1 MRKIFANLKSVV
13 ALAVVAAMTLSV
25 SCMYDD
31 TALTKRVDKV
41 EKDLAALTEKV
52 NGLAGQEVTLDSLL
66 AGKLVITG
74 VTTNAAGD
82 TVVSLSN
89 GESFTVLAEC
99 AGLQY
104 RVVDSVLEISADGE
118 TWVAVTANASCLVKE
133 VVTNADGTVTI
144 VFADGTEFTSAVAEL
159 IECEATRSQVYVLP
173 EVTKAVR
180 FTINDA
186 VEDINV
192 MNQPLGWSATVEE
205 YVEVEEPDYGGGVM
219 PLAAGGK
226 EYVLNITGP
235 AKDFAQAAKEGVVSV
250 HFNTAAGAC
259 KVLNVAVNLAEL
271 TLSVDK
277 AGNVH
282 VENTIAVTEEY
293 NGEVYTD
300 FAPIQIGVITKPCYD
315 AFLAGTLDMITAAE
329 NGDIVYT
336 SYGFSNKV
344 DLQYYEEGVCEKAI
358 YDLTVADVGNMF
370 YPKYTFV
377 PGNEYVIFLYTESS
391 IDIASGYA
399 LPVLETAI
407 VAEYKSVLIDVV
419 IVEDSVSWN
428 DATLNMSFSGFTNY
442 LVGWVSTAYVDE
454 SISYGWCTDLDS
466 FFDMY
471 LKNPTGRGGI
481 NYSAGAILPQGM
493 PIGTEL
499 KLSELS
505 QYSITGEAPGVQPE
519 TEYYLFVYPF
529 NMESEMDIYM
539 LSPTHD
545 DVYLF
550 GTFTT
555 TGLVKGD
562 FVVKAAYTPS
572 YDSYM
577 MSVDVA
583 FEEEYTVYYAFYS
596 ESAYD
601 VDERVAQVM
610 EDCYYPEAGTRAYVE
625 AYNYGVY
632 PQYLSMVVINAAG
645 EYVYVEELFE
655 GPKPTELTFTDV
667 EVIKNNTNLTFTF
680 SDADN
685 TLTLTFWNQEGNSLA
700 DGTYT
705 LGSNFSS
712 YDGVVWNGQL
722 SSSYYCE
729 SMTVVVTTT
738 ENGQKFDINFVW
750 NGDEFI
756 TTFEG
761 VAVADP
767 NAGIPLYYTYLY
779 DYKQYNPASA
789 NKDAC
794 YTYDITKLI
803 DINNGLGFVFRD
815 DNWNWYTV
823 TFKTNGN
830 TYIAPGTY
838 TLDNGLVTDT
848 YANVYWYNWKNATS
862 AEVEVSFANNTY
874 KFNVNI
880 DYSGTVIK
888 GSFELNL
895 DDYPS
900 LGVTAPVI

>member
-52 NGLAGQEVTLDSLL
+52 NGLNGQEVTLEGLL
-66 AGKLVITG
+66 AG
-74 VTTNAAGD
+74 NAVVVSVEKNEAGD
-82 TVVSLSN
+82 TVVTLSN
-89 GESFTVLAEC
+89 GKSFTVLAEC
-99 AGLQY
+99 EGLQY
-104 RVVDSVLEISADGE
+104 RTENGVLEISADGE
-118 TWVAVTANASCLVKE
+118 TWVAVTANASCLVQE

-159 IECEATRSQVYVLP
+159 IECAATRAQVYVLP
-173 EVTKAVR
+173 EETKAVP

-192 MNQPLGWSATVEE
+192 MNQPNGWKASVEAAE
-205 YVEVEEPDYGGGVM
+205 TR
-219 PLAAGGK
+219 AAGGTD
-226 EYVLNITGP
+226 YVLNITGP
-235 AKDFAQAAKEGVVSV
+235 AKGNVYADKEGVVSV

-271 TLSVDK
+271 TLTVDK
-277 AGNVH
+277 AGNIH
-282 VENTIAVTEEY
+282 IENSIAES
-293 NGEVYTD
+293 EVYGDEVWTD

-315 AFLAGTLDMITAAE
+315 AFLAGTLDMSAAAE

-336 SYGFSNKV
+336 AWGFSNVV

-370 YPKYTFV
+370 YPKYQFV
-377 PGNEYVIFLYTESS
+377 PGNEYVIFLYTEDSV
-391 IDIASGYA
+391 DMASGYMF
-399 LPVLETAI
+399 PVLETAI
-407 VAEYKSVLIDVV
+407 VAEYKSVLVDVV

-428 DATLNMSFSGFTNY
+428 GATLNMSFSGFTNY

-454 SISYGWCTDLDS
+454 CISYELCTDLDS

-471 LKNPTGRGGI
+471 LKSPMGGGL
-481 NYSAGAILPQGM
+481 NYSIGAILPQGM

-505 QYSITGEAPGVQPE
+505 QYSITGEAPGVDPE

-529 NMESEMDIYM
+529 NMESMMDIYT
-539 LSPTHD
+539 LTPTHD

-562 FVVKAAYTPS
+562 FVVEAAYTPS
-572 YDSYM
+572 YGSYV

-596 ESAYD
+596 ESAAD
-601 VDERVAQVM
+601 VDARVAQVM
-610 EDCYYPEAGTRAYVE
+610 EDCYYPEAGTSAYVE

-645 EYVYVEELFE
+645 EYVYVEKLFE

-667 EVIKNNTNLTFTF
+667 EVIKNNTNLTYTF
-680 SDADN
+680 SDAEN
-685 TLTLTFWNQEGNSLA
+685 TLAITFWNQEGNSLA

-705 LGSNFSS
+705 LGSNFSG
-712 YDGVVWNGQL
+712 YDGVVWNG
-722 SSSYYCE
+722 SPSYSYLCE

-761 VAVADP
+761 VAAADP
-767 NAGIPLYYTYLY
+767 NAGIPLYYVFLY
-779 DYKQYNPASA
+779 DYKKYNPTSA

-794 YTYDITKLI
+794 YTYDIKNLL
-803 DINNGLGFVFRD
+803 DINNGLGLVFRD
-815 DNWNWYTV
+815 DSWDWYTL

-830 TYIAPGTY
+830 TYITPGTY
-838 TLDNGLVTDT
+838 TLDNGLVADT
-848 YANVYWYNWKNATS
+848 YANVYWYSWKDATS

-874 KFNVNI
+874 KFDVNV
-880 DYSGTVIK
+880 DYSGTVIE

-895 DDYPS
+895 DDYPT
-900 LGVTAPVI
+900 LGVTAPAI